1 VLSLPQVPA
10 QRAPLSL
17 ARAVGCAA
25 AVRGGSFGVG
35 GGWGVAVGSGGLAFA
50 TADADV
56 NATAA
61 ATADADGSGSGSG
74 NAGAADGSGSVLH
87 VRQVRTLVIR
97 GASPGGVVAAADAV
111 ALQWRNSHSQ
121 GHSQS
126 QSHSQSQGQ
135 SQSQSQPLP
144 EKKGVFSS
152 LRRIVDKAIG
162 RGKRGA
168 LELSAG
174 Y

>member
-1 VLSLPQVPA
+1 
-10 QRAPLSL
+10 
-17 ARAVGCAA
+17 
-25 AVRGGSFGVG
+25 
-35 GGWGVAVGSGGLAFA
+35 VAVGSGGLSFA
-50 TADADV
+50 TADADA

-61 ATADADGSGSGSG
+61 ATADADGSGSGG
-74 NAGAADGSGSVLH
+74 VGAADGSGSVLH

-126 QSHSQSQGQ
+126 QGHSHSQSHG
-135 SQSQSQPLP
+135 QSQSQPLP